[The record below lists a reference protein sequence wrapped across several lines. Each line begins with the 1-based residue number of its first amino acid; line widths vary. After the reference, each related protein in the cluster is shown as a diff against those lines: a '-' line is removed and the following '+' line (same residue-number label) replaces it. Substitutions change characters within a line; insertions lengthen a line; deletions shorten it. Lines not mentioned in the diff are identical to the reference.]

1 MEPDQKDTEEKRKA
15 REGRIL
21 FIVFGTLI
29 TPFIAAMLFADIY
42 AESIRPGP
50 KEVHDAADR

>member
-1 MEPDQKDTEEKRKA
+1 MGTDEQNAEEKRKA

-29 TPFIAAMLFADIY
+29 TVLIAAMLFIDMYAQDHAPGARQVNNTADQ
-42 AESIRPGP
+42 
-50 KEVHDAADR
+50 